1 WSSRYLLNSDPGRYS
16 DHTGGGW
23 RERLDSRPPAGC
35 VWAEGDTGWEL
46 DKSYTRCDDEGWT
59 YASSFRDFTSSNPG
73 LPAAAEH
80 GTRVRRRRYIR

>member
-1 WSSRYLLNSDPGRYS
+1 MLINFLHYVLCVCQSQGWSSRYLLNSDPGRYS

-46 DKSYTRCDDEGWT
+46 DKSYTRCDDEGW
-59 YASSFRDFTSSNPG
+59 
-73 LPAAAEH
+73 
-80 GTRVRRRRYIR
+80 